1 MGVDTW
7 REQLL
12 WIYGSGVEGERG
24 SYDGSDSLFNTAL
37 KENGRCMLNNPFA
50 PKLEWSFSA
59 GLGSLRQV
67 GEATASFL
75 GDQIERMWGPKVDC
89 PSSSS
94 HRLPLQTYAEM
105 LIGPF
110 VGINWYELSSPASVA
125 QDRRMTFSLLDSLAA
140 ACGDLTGR
148 FWPAGGCGDEDA
160 GDVPDDDHHLLRESY
175 RVNPSGGL
183 LPCADLYAETV
194 LRDSFAGSI
203 DVRTFPDGW
212 PGSTRDDPAN
222 DEAGGGGGG
231 GGAVASLFFWFFP
244 ARDAQDATAL
254 ATAAAAAAPAAA
266 AAAAPQPPAP
276 LILWLQGGPGT
287 SSMIGLF
294 HEVGPLALNARGEI
308 CLRRCH
314 WNRRCALLFVDN
326 PVGTGYSFVGRRRR
340 RRQESADGGL
350 RGPGGG
356 GEVPAGAA
364 APDGLQRE
372 PRVAAMETSG
382 AGFDDDRGDDA
393 GKEEEEEG
401 DGDDEDGTAPKYA
414 AGYAANQPAVAA
426 DLVAFL
432 LRFYRVFP
440 DLRAAP
446 LYVVGQSYA
455 GKYVPHFADAVA
467 LHNDRLAAA
476 EMAAA
481 AGSSRTE
488 QAIPLRGI
496 ALGNGLTDPPSQLD
510 AVAPQALALGLVSA
524 AQAAALSAVSRA
536 AAGLARQRRWRA
548 AARRRAALFASLRA
562 AMGGAVSLDDVRR
575 RDPGATNE
583 WAALDAL
590 LAGRGARAALHVP
603 ELEGCGGTPRRQTA
617 SAAVMRHLAGDA
629 MKSAAGAVAR
639 VLRRG
644 GVRVLLYQA
653 QFDLRDGVMGSN
665 AWIAG
670 LQWDGREGFAAAE
683 RRVWRLRGR
692 GGSGGGCDGE
702 DGDEDGEGEE
712 EEEGEVVGFVT
723 EYGQLRRVELLRAGH
738 LAPLDAPVA
747 AREMI
752 EDFLFLTGHA
762 L

>member
-1 MGVDTW
+1 MG
-7 REQLL
+7 
-12 WIYGSGVEGERG
+12 
-24 SYDGSDSLFNTAL
+24 FCAL
-37 KENGRCMLNNPFA
+37 Q
-50 PKLEWSFSA
+50 SA
-59 GLGSLRQV
+59 V
-67 GEATASFL
+67 GYRFK
-75 GDQIERMWGPKVDC
+75 M
-89 PSSSS
+89 
-94 HRLPLQTYAEM
+94 LPLFAT
-105 LIGPF
+105 
-110 VGINWYELSSPASVA
+110 
-125 QDRRMTFSLLDSLAA
+125 
-140 ACGDLTGR
+140 
-148 FWPAGGCGDEDA
+148 
-160 GDVPDDDHHLLRESY
+160 
-175 RVNPSGGL
+175 NPKG
-183 LPCADLYAETV
+183 E
-194 LRDSFAGSI
+194 
-203 DVRTFPDGW
+203 VRTFPDGW

-244 ARDAQDATAL
+244 ARDAQDATAR
-254 ATAAAAAAPAAA
+254 ATAAAAAAAVPAAS
-266 AAAAPQPPAP
+266 AAPQPPAP

-294 HEVGPLALNARGEI
+294 HEGAERPRRDLPPPLPLE
-308 CLRRCH
+308 
-314 WNRRCALLFVDN
+314 
-326 PVGTGYSFVGRRRR
+326 S
-340 RRQESADGGL
+340 QESADGEL

-356 GEVPAGAA
+356 GEVPVGAA

-372 PRVAAMETSG
+372 PGVAAMETSG
-382 AGFDDDRGDDA
+382 AGVDDDRGDDA
-393 GKEEEEEG
+393 GKEKA
-401 DGDDEDGTAPKYA
+401 TAATRTAQRRNTRPA
-414 AGYAANQPAVAA
+414 TRTNQPAVAA

-446 LYVVGQSYA
+446 LYVVGQSYG

-467 LHNDRLAAA
+467 LNNDRLAAA
-476 EMAAA
+476 EMVAA

-496 ALGNGLTDPPSQLD
+496 ALGNVLTDPPSQLD

-524 AQAAALSAVSRA
+524 AQAASLSAVSRA
-536 AAGLARQRRWRA
+536 GAGLARQRRWRA
-548 AARRRAALFASLRA
+548 AARRRAALFASLLA
-562 AMGGAVSLDDVRR
+562 AMCGAVSLGDVRR
-575 RDPGATNE
+575 RDSGATNE

-603 ELEGCGGTPRRQTA
+603 ELEGCGGAPRRQTA

-644 GVRVLLYQA
+644 GVRVLLYQG

-692 GGSGGGCDGE
+692 GGGGGGGFCDGE
-702 DGDEDGEGEE
+702 DGDGDGEGEE

-723 EYGQLRRVELLRAGH
+723 QYGQLRRVAVSWER
-738 LAPLDAPVA
+738 
-747 AREMI
+747 
-752 EDFLFLTGHA
+752 
-762 L
+762 

>member
-1 MGVDTW
+1 
-7 REQLL
+7 
-12 WIYGSGVEGERG
+12 
-24 SYDGSDSLFNTAL
+24 
-37 KENGRCMLNNPFA
+37 
-50 PKLEWSFSA
+50 
-59 GLGSLRQV
+59 
-67 GEATASFL
+67 
-75 GDQIERMWGPKVDC
+75 
-89 PSSSS
+89 
-94 HRLPLQTYAEM
+94 
-105 LIGPF
+105 
-110 VGINWYELSSPASVA
+110 
-125 QDRRMTFSLLDSLAA
+125 
-140 ACGDLTGR
+140 
-148 FWPAGGCGDEDA
+148 
-160 GDVPDDDHHLLRESY
+160 
-175 RVNPSGGL
+175 
-183 LPCADLYAETV
+183 
-194 LRDSFAGSI
+194 
-203 DVRTFPDGW
+203 
-212 PGSTRDDPAN
+212 
-222 DEAGGGGGG
+222 
-231 GGAVASLFFWFFP
+231 
-244 ARDAQDATAL
+244 
-254 ATAAAAAAPAAA
+254 
-266 AAAAPQPPAP
+266 P

-326 PVGTGYSFVGRRRR
+326 PVGTGYSF
-340 RRQESADGGL
+340 
-350 RGPGGG
+350 
-356 GEVPAGAA
+356 
-364 APDGLQRE
+364 
-372 PRVAAMETSG
+372 
-382 AGFDDDRGDDA
+382 
-393 GKEEEEEG
+393 
-401 DGDDEDGTAPKYA
+401 DGTAPKYA

-432 LRFYRVFP
+432 LRFYCVFP

-683 RRVWRLRGR
+683 RRVWRLHGR
-692 GGSGGGCDGE
+692 
-702 DGDEDGEGEE
+702 
-712 EEEGEVVGFVT
+712 GEVVGFVT